1 MFRPTTLVLAL
12 VVLLS
17 ACVPARRELTP
28 ADMLPADATVSVAT
42 GVRREMRDE
51 VARWSPETAEAMDA
65 DGPMTIAILRSEDGG
80 WGWVRFTPDGAS
92 TSRFPYKVA
101 ASDPATEARV
111 GTGAALLSASAA
123 YTTAVQLQE
132 GETPWL
138 FRAQP
143 HGWTSVTWGTG
154 SIRIAVPG
162 QLPGGIAPAFTV
174 ATEEDVMTIG
184 AGGIATFLAAL
195 PFLPQDTRI
204 AGDALLRTALVTHV
218 GDAASVRGDLLP
230 LLAEPF
236 LLSLQPAETTAEM
249 PFILQGSSS
258 DATEIIDRL
267 HAIFRTSTPPMSAAE
282 RVFDGR
288 FTARNIRI
296 DPTAVEEKTFEQNG
310 WNVRATLRE
319 DGATAF
325 VSALQ
330 GNRFIL
336 GSREDGVVRTM
347 IGNDGGKDARSA
359 LTGQWTP
366 GALPPGLRA
375 LVEPLNRLAGDNP
388 TAVRWT
394 VESAPGAILLTIA
407 P

>member
-1 MFRPTTLVLAL
+1 MM
-12 VVLLS
+12 LS
-17 ACVPARRELTP
+17 
-28 ADMLPADATVSVAT
+28 
-42 GVRREMRDE
+42 G
-51 VARWSPETAEAMDA
+51 SPEYATA
-65 DGPMTIAILRSEDGG
+65 
-80 WGWVRFTPDGAS
+80 
-92 TSRFPYKVA
+92 
-101 ASDPATEARV
+101 ARLH
-111 GTGAALLSASAA
+111 G
-123 YTTAVQLQE
+123 E
-132 GETPWL
+132 ETPWL

-143 HGWTSVTWGTG
+143 SGWTSVSWGTG

-162 QLPGGIAPAFTV
+162 QLPGSIAPAFGV
-174 ATEEDVMTIG
+174 ATEEEVMTIG
-184 AGGIATFLAAL
+184 AGGIATFLAVL
-195 PFLPQDTRI
+195 PFVPEETRI

-236 LLSLQPAETTAEM
+236 LLSLQPAETTADM

-258 DATEIIDRL
+258 NVTEIIDRL

-330 GNRFIL
+330 GNRFII
-336 GSREDGVVRTM
+336 GSREDAVLRAVN
-347 IGNDGGKDARSA
+347 GNGMHASKSA
-359 LTGQWTP
+359 VLGQWSP
-366 GALPPGLRA
+366 DDLPPGLRA

-394 VESAPGAILLTIA
+394 VERVGETTVLTIERVSSL
-407 P
+407 